1 MGGRG
6 VVVVGGGLAGLTAA
20 VRLGDAGHDVTV
32 LEASDR
38 IGGRV
43 RPTYLDGRR
52 VDGGGTFIAAQH
64 RRIRRLASRLGVELV
79 RPRLELAP
87 SRWLTAATDR
97 RGYVPPEI
105 GRIVRVGWRS
115 RGLVRSVPPERPWTA
130 TRAEELDG
138 ESVASFLDRHHVDAQ
153 WLRAQLEALGTVPLD
168 ELSLLQLVWWLAR
181 PGGVLPAVRGTRS
194 YVGADGTSALIAG
207 LRDELDGV
215 VRLSCPVS
223 AVTVESGGRVVVTGG
238 GEDFEGA
245 AAIVA
250 VPLPVLPRIE
260 FDPALRP
267 AHRRALGS
275 VRFGAASKV
284 VATTSVRG
292 PRWRSVFGGQ
302 HIKSAWRIGDVLAGI
317 APHLQDDPPAARELT
332 DGLAAAFEI
341 PPHALDAVEV
351 IDWADQPYV
360 GGTYVGYRPGQLT
373 EHAPSL
379 DHGTGPV
386 WFASAERSTWP
397 DSMEGAVE
405 SGERVARLVMSQIN
419 ED

>member
-20 VRLGDAGHDVTV
+20 LRLRDVGNDVTV
-32 LEASDR
+32 LEATGR

-43 RPTYLDGRR
+43 RQTYLDGRR

-64 RRIRRLASRLGVELV
+64 RRIRRLASRLDVELI

-87 SRWLTAATDR
+87 SRWFTATTDR
-97 RGYVPPEI
+97 HGYVPPDI
-105 GRIVRVGWRS
+105 GRIVRIGWRLH
-115 RGLVRSVPPERPWTA
+115 RAVRSVPPDRPWA
-130 TRAEELDG
+130 APRAEELDA
-138 ESVASFLDRHHVDAQ
+138 ESVASFLDRHNVDAE
-153 WLRAQLEALGTVPLD
+153 WLRAHLQALGTVPLD

-181 PGGVLPAVRGTRS
+181 PGGVLPAMRDTRA
-194 YVGADGTSALIAG
+194 YVGADGTSTLIAR
-207 LRDELDGV
+207 LRDELEGAL
-215 VRLSCPVS
+215 RFGCPVS
-223 AVTVESGGRVVVTGG
+223 AVTVESGDRVVVTGG
-238 GEDFEGA
+238 GEHFEGA
-245 AAIVA
+245 AVIVA

-260 FDPALRP
+260 FEPRLRP
-267 AHRRALGS
+267 AHRQALEA

-292 PRWRSVFGGQ
+292 PRWRSVFGGR

-317 APHLQDDPPAARELT
+317 APHLAGTPTARELT
-332 DGLAAAFEI
+332 DELAAAFDI
-341 PPHALDAVEV
+341 PLDALDAVKV
-351 IDWADQPYV
+351 IDWAGQLYV
-360 GGTYVGYRPGQLT
+360 GGTYVAHRPGQVT
-373 EHAPSL
+373 AYGPHL

-405 SGERVARLVMSQIN
+405 SGERVADLVVPQTN

>member
-6 VVVVGGGLAGLTAA
+6 VVVVGGGLAGLAA
-20 VRLGDAGHDVTV
+20 ALRLGDAGHDVTV
-32 LEASDR
+32 LEASGR
-38 IGGRV
+38 VGGRV
-43 RPTYLDGRR
+43 RPTYLDGGQ

-64 RRIRRLASRLGVELV
+64 ERIRRLASRLGVALV

-87 SRWLTAATDR
+87 SRWLTATTDR
-97 RGYVPPEI
+97 HGYVPPEI
-105 GRIVRVGWRS
+105 GRIARVGWRL
-115 RGLVRSVPPERPWTA
+115 RDPVRSVPPDRPWTA

-138 ESVASFLDRHHVDAQ
+138 ESVASFLDRHQVDAQ

-181 PGGVLPAVRGTRS
+181 PGGVLSAVRGTRAF
-194 YVGADGTSALIAG
+194 VGANGTSTLIAR
-207 LRDELDGV
+207 LHDELEGA
-215 VRLSCPVS
+215 VRLDCPVS
-223 AVTVESGGRVVVTGG
+223 AVTVESGNRVVVTGG
-238 GEDFEGA
+238 GEHFEGT

-250 VPLPVLPRIE
+250 VPLPALPQIGFE
-260 FDPALRP
+260 PPLQT
-267 AHRRALGS
+267 AHRQALES
-275 VRFGAASKV
+275 RRFGAASKV
-284 VATTSVRG
+284 IATTSVRG

-302 HIKSAWRIGDVLAGI
+302 HIKSAWRIGDVLTGI
-317 APHLQDDPPAARELT
+317 APHLDGVPASRDLT
-332 DGLAAAFEI
+332 DELAAAFDI
-341 PPHALDAVEV
+341 PVDALDAATV
-351 IDWADQPYV
+351 INWADQPYV
-360 GGTYVGYRPGQLT
+360 GGTYVAYRPGQLT

-405 SGERVARLVMSQIN
+405 SGEQVASVVMSQIN